1 MDHVL
6 NMMEKYAITLEQQ
19 VDERTKQ
26 LAEEQKKSDILLYRI
41 LPRFVNIIF
50 RSKRHQISFFEG
62 AVAYR
67 SSAHFGT
74 GWEQGWEIFLKN

>member
-6 NMMEKYAITLEQQ
+6 SMMEKYAVTLEQQ

-41 LPRFVNIIF
+41 LPRLVAEFCSLSTSAVLRYFTKLFVT
-50 RSKRHQISFFEG
+50 K
-62 AVAYR
+62 
-67 SSAHFGT
+67 
-74 GWEQGWEIFLKN
+74 L